1 MKPSGGTL
9 LRHPKDVVVVLRLLV
24 LAGLALLGLGEPPT
38 HRFLFWFTVIVYGT
52 TNLGYLVSRRHLFA
66 TARTQL
72 WIFLFD
78 VCVVSLLVVARGT
91 QVPEFIMAYFT
102 LVLMAAV
109 AQGLGT
115 AVFNSIF
122 VCALY
127 AAVTLWGRPVSVMLT
142 FPILSQFAFFVVIAV
157 FMGHVASLSRERG
170 EERKRA
176 EAISV
181 RLEAAV
187 AEKTRDLRASLA
199 ELETTRSRL
208 EANERL
214 AALGTL
220 SAGIAHEIRNPL
232 AAIMSSIAESP
243 SILAEVEAELPGP
256 AGRAAVAE
264 LRSAMADCL
273 AACRQLA
280 RVATDLT
287 TVARTGPAQPGRVE
301 ARDALDCAARLL
313 RHRTRDGLGIDVAC
327 GTTRGLLADAGR
339 LQQVLLN
346 LGANA
351 LDAMEGR
358 GGTLTFAAED
368 GPDGRVLVEV
378 VDTGAGMPAEV
389 RERAFEAFFTT
400 KGPGKGTGLGLHLV
414 REIVRAHDASIEFDS
429 EPGVGTRFHILW
441 PAAPEVMD
449 REGAEHGHAAHT
461 HSDPPR
467 GRRGDHP
474 SGARS
479 DVAARAV

>member
-1 MKPSGGTL
+1 MRRAVGTL

-24 LAGLALLGLGEPPT
+24 LAGLSLLGLGEPPT
-38 HRFLFWFTVIVYGT
+38 HRFVFWFTTIVYGI
-52 TNLGYLVSRRHLFA
+52 TNLGYLLSKQHLFA

-91 QVPEFIMAYFT
+91 QVPEFLIAYFT
-102 LVLMAAV
+102 LVLLAAV

-115 AVFNSIF
+115 ALFNSLF
-122 VCALY
+122 VSALY
-127 AAVTLWGRPVSVMLT
+127 AAVTLWGRPWDSMLT

-157 FMGHVASLSRERG
+157 FMGHVAALTRERQ
-170 EERKRA
+170 EEQQRIA
-176 EAISV
+176 AIAA

-187 AEKTRDLRASLA
+187 AEKTRDLRASLD

-232 AAIMSSIAESP
+232 AAIMSSLEESP
-243 SILAEVEAELPGP
+243 SILGEIEAGLAGP
-256 AGRAAVAE
+256 VGRDAVAD
-264 LRSAMADCL
+264 LRSAIDDGL
-273 AACRQLA
+273 EACRQLA

-287 TVARTGPAQPGRVE
+287 TVARTGPAQPRRVE
-301 ARDALDCAARLL
+301 AQDALECAARLL
-313 RHRTRDGLGIDVAC
+313 KHRTQANLAIEVQCRTARGI
-327 GTTRGLLADAGR
+327 LADPGR

-346 LGANA
+346 LGANG

-358 GGTLTFAAED
+358 GGTLTFAAGD
-368 GPDGRVLVEV
+368 GPDGRVVLDVT
-378 VDTGAGMPAEV
+378 DTGAGMPPEV
-389 RERAFEAFFTT
+389 SARAFEAFFTT

-414 REIVRAHDASIEFDS
+414 REIVRAHGASIDFDT
-429 EPGVGTRFHILW
+429 EPGVGTRFHITW
-441 PAAPEVMD
+441 PAAQDAAKGP
-449 REGAEHGHAAHT
+449 EGAEHGTGTDAH
-461 HSDPPR
+461 PPR

-474 SGARS
+474 SGART
-479 DVAARAV
+479 DLAARAV

>member
-1 MKPSGGTL
+1 VTPARGTL
-9 LRHPKDVVVVLRLLV
+9 LKHPKDVVVVLRLLV

-38 HRFLFWFTVIVYGT
+38 HRFLFWFTVIVYGV
-52 TNLGYLVSRRHLFA
+52 TNLGYLVSRKHQFA

-78 VCVVSLLVVARGT
+78 VCVVSLLVVARGA
-91 QVPEFIMAYFT
+91 QVPEFIVAYFT

-109 AQGLGT
+109 AQGVGT

-127 AAVTLWGRPVSVMLT
+127 AAVTLWGKPVDSMLT

-157 FMGHVASLSRERG
+157 FMGHVATLTRDRG

-176 EAISV
+176 QAMAAH
-181 RLEAAV
+181 LEAAV

-199 ELETTRSRL
+199 ELEQARSRL

-232 AAIMSSIAESP
+232 AAIMSSLEESP
-243 SILAEVEAELPGP
+243 SILAEIEAELPGP
-256 AGRAAVAE
+256 AGRAAAAE
-264 LRSAMADCL
+264 LRAAMEDGL
-273 AACRQLA
+273 EACRQLA

-301 ARDALDCAARLL
+301 TRQALESAARLL
-313 RHRTRDGLGIDVAC
+313 RHRARHGLAIDVAC
-327 GTTRGLLADAGR
+327 STARGVLADPGR
-339 LQQVLLN
+339 LQQVLIN
-346 LGANA
+346 LGVNG
-351 LDAMEGR
+351 LDAMEER

-368 GPDGRVLVEV
+368 GPDGRVLLQV
-378 VDTGAGMPAEV
+378 VDTGSGMPPEV
-389 RERAFEAFFTT
+389 RARAFEAFFTT

-414 REIVRAHDASIEFDS
+414 REIVRAHDAHVELDT
-429 EPGVGTRFHILW
+429 EPGVGTKFRILW
-441 PAAPEVMD
+441 PAASDARDP
-449 REGAEHGHAAHT
+449 EGADHGSAART
-461 HSDPPR
+461 HSDPSR

-474 SGARS
+474 SGARP
-479 DVAARAV
+479 DLAARAV

>member
-1 MKPSGGTL
+1 MKPAGGTL

-38 HRFLFWFTVIVYGT
+38 HRFLFWFTVIVYGV
-52 TNLGYLVSRRHLFA
+52 TNLGYLASRKHLFA

-78 VCVVSLLVVARGT
+78 ACVVSLLVVARGT
-91 QVPEFIMAYFT
+91 QVPEFIVAYFT

-127 AAVTLWGRPVSVMLT
+127 AAVTLWGRPLDAMLT

-157 FMGHVASLSRERG
+157 FMGHVAALSRDRG

-176 EAISV
+176 EAIAA
-181 RLEAAV
+181 RLEVAV
-187 AEKTRDLRASLA
+187 AGKTQDLRASLA

-232 AAIMSSIAESP
+232 AAIMSSLEESP
-243 SILAEVEAELPGP
+243 SILAEVEAGLSGS

-264 LRSAMADCL
+264 LRAAMDDGL
-273 AACRQLA
+273 EACRQLA

-301 ARDALDCAARLL
+301 ARDSLECAARLL
-313 RHRTRDGLGIDVAC
+313 RHRARHGLAIDVAC
-327 GTTRGLLADAGR
+327 STTRGVLADPGR

-346 LGANA
+346 LGANS
-351 LDAMEGR
+351 LDAMEDR
-358 GGTLTFAAED
+358 GGTLTFSAED
-368 GPDGRVLVEV
+368 GPDGRVLLGVA
-378 VDTGAGMPAEV
+378 DTGIGMPPEV

-414 REIVRAHDASIEFDS
+414 REIVRAHGAHIEFDT
-429 EPGVGTRFHILW
+429 EPDGGTKFRILW
-441 PAAPEVMD
+441 PAASDAAVPK
-449 REGAEHGHAAHT
+449 GADHGSAAWT
-461 HSDPPR
+461 HSNPPR

-474 SGARS
+474 SGARP
-479 DVAARAV
+479 DLAARAV